1 MNNEIISTLS
11 PQDLLVLGIKSGKL
25 EYSKFIDLISR
36 HFDVFGLLEAGLAL
50 NKLTY
55 LKDENRR

>member
-36 HFDVFGLLEAGLAL
+36 HFDVFGLIEVDLAL
-50 NKLTY
+50 NKLEY
-55 LKDENRR
+55 PNH